1 MSSEQERTP
10 QDKLKEITSILG
22 SDGMFG
28 GVSKIIQQLGQLA
41 EKGEHFK
48 RAMEGD
54 SDSSLTS
61 NSSCNSTNKKMA
73 GSFDYS
79 VRFGTLKKDDS
90 VSVKPEPTSPK
101 VTASTVA
108 RTKPSVETREAEVE
122 LFEEDDHLLIVAE
135 MPGVSADGVELT
147 FTEDGVQIRGT
158 GRISSFTKAIGL
170 PRAFRQEDASITSN
184 NGIVEIRLRTSK

>member
-1 MSSEQERTP
+1 MSSESERTP
-10 QDKLKEITSILG
+10 QDKLNDITSILG

-28 GVSKIIQQLGQLA
+28 GVSKIIQQLGALA

-54 SDSSLTS
+54 TDTDSPA
-61 NSSCNSTNKKMA
+61 KKMA

-90 VSVKPEPTSPK
+90 MKVSPESISPK
-101 VTASTVA
+101 ASSNRSSVATAAKMT
-108 RTKPSVETREAEVE
+108 PQVEAREAEVE
-122 LFEEDDHLLIVAE
+122 LFEEEDHLLIVAE

-147 FTEDGVQIRGT
+147 FTEQGVQIRGT

-170 PRAFRQEDASITSN
+170 PRAFTNEDATITAN
-184 NGIVEIRLRTSK
+184 NGIVEIRLRIQ